1 MRHAMFTPNFG
12 TFCDPALVADLAA
25 RAENA
30 GWDGWFLWDHVVHR
44 SGDEELA
51 DPWITLAAV
60 AVATSSIRI
69 GPMIT
74 PVPRRRPWNVARQA
88 ATLDHLTGG
97 RVVLGVGIGA
107 SGTPEFSDFSE
118 EPDPVV
124 RGSMLDE
131 GLELIEELWRG
142 EEVRHSGGHYR
153 VEGVTF
159 VPRPVQDPIPVWVA
173 AVWPN
178 RRPVRRAARF
188 EGIVPLN
195 LPGPESL
202 TEIIGIVGGGKD
214 VVVKPDGHPP
224 ADWEA
229 AGATWLL
236 HEVSANESRGRVEE
250 IVEAGPA
257 EI

>member
-1 MRHAMFTPNFG
+1 MRHAIFVPNFG
-12 TFCDPALVADLAA
+12 TFSDPALVADLAA
-25 RAENA
+25 AAEAA

-44 SGDEELA
+44 SGDEQLA

-60 AVATSSIRI
+60 AVATSTMWI

-88 ATLDHLTGG
+88 ATLDHLSRG
-97 RVVLGVGIGA
+97 RTVLGVGIGA
-107 SGTPEFSDFSE
+107 SGTPEFSQFSE

-124 RGSMLDE
+124 RGEMLDE
-131 GLELIEELWRG
+131 GLQVIRELWRG
-142 EEVRHSGGHYR
+142 QEIHHSGAHYR

-159 VPRPVQDPIPVWVA
+159 VPRPVQDPLPVWVA
-173 AVWPN
+173 AVWPA

-195 LPGPESL
+195 LPGPETLS
-202 TEIIGIVGGGKD
+202 EILSIVGQGKD
-214 VVVKPDGHPP
+214 VVVHPGGYS
-224 ADWEA
+224 AREWEA

-236 HEVSANESRGRVEE
+236 HEISATETAARAAEMLG
-250 IVEAGPA
+250 AGPPA
-257 EI
+257 T